1 VSLGSTGFSDVASKT
16 DTQAKACVTQNQL
29 HIVLAVSLICAPVW
43 AEDLKVKLTK
53 QDGDKVVTMPLDKY
67 VAAVLAGESS
77 VFRSDEALKAMSI
90 AARTY
95 AVRLRGRH
103 EKEGFDFCSTTHC
116 QRVDLKAVTQRLEG
130 VTEDTAGELLWF
142 EGKPVFACYTRDCG
156 GRTEDAGA
164 VWPDLAASYLR
175 SHEDP
180 YCLRLGGSSWQWA
193 GTPQDILS
201 ALKQSE
207 LRAPR
212 TLEQIAFRQTTA
224 SGRAHVLALIGGG
237 ETVAVSASSFRFA
250 IGRGIGWDTLR
261 SDKYRV
267 TFTNG
272 RFLFQGSGAGHGVGL
287 CQRGSDRMGKE
298 GRSYHD
304 ILSFYYPGTV
314 VGLTARGLKWTR
326 MGGEFVAVM
335 TTQPGQDAGLVEN
348 AERMVR
354 GLSERTHLEFPRH
367 IEIRLYPD
375 LDTYR
380 NATGAPGTVAGFTRG
395 SRIDLQPEAV
405 LRSRGVFDSTLRHEL
420 LHVLVEHRAKP
431 GLPVW
436 FREGLVEY
444 LDGQGRGRVKDLVN
458 RYGADAVMAWLV
470 RGLPPEVND
479 SSSSHATTKSK

>member
-1 VSLGSTGFSDVASKT
+1 MSLPTRPINNRPQV
-16 DTQAKACVTQNQL
+16 NNL
-29 HIVLAVSLICAPVW
+29 PHIGLQTVLRAGAVLAMALVCGVAW
-43 AEDLKVKLTK
+43 AGDVRVKLTK
-53 QDGDKVVTMPLDKY
+53 QDGDKVVIMPLEKY

-116 QRVDLKAVTQRLEG
+116 QRVDLKAVTARLEG
-130 VTEDTAGELLWF
+130 VAEDTAGEMLWF
-142 EGKPVFACYTRDCG
+142 EGKPAFACYTQDCG
-156 GRTEDAGA
+156 GRTEDASA
-164 VWPDLAASYLR
+164 VWPDLAASYLK

-180 YCLRLGGSSWQWA
+180 YCVRLGGAAWQWA
-193 GTPQDILS
+193 GTPRDILV

-207 LRAPR
+207 LRAPKV
-212 TLEQIAFRQTTA
+212 LEQIAVRQTTA

-237 ETVAVSASSFRFA
+237 ETVALSASSFRFA
-250 IGRGIGWDTLR
+250 IGRGIGWDTIR

-267 TFTNG
+267 SFTNG

-287 CQRGSDRMGKE
+287 CQRGADRMGTE
-298 GRSYHD
+298 GRPYRE
-304 ILSFYYPGTV
+304 ILSFYYPGTI

-335 TTQPGQDAGLVEN
+335 TTQPGQDGGLVEK

-354 GLSERTHLEFPRH
+354 GLSERTHLEAPRH

-380 NATGAPGTVAGFTRG
+380 DATGAPGTVAGFTRG
-395 SRIDLQPEAV
+395 SRVDLQPEAV
-405 LRSRGVFDSTLRHEL
+405 LRARGVFDSTLRHEL
-420 LHVLVEHRAKP
+420 LHVLVEHRTKP